1 MSLFPIFVR
10 AHGGTLDSVS
20 HMWILML
27 IPEIPLIALSGAG
40 LARLGPRGLLAV
52 GVLAGGLRWTVCG
65 LAPSLAWIYPVQM
78 LHGVVVAGLVI
89 GGPLYVEAAV
99 PERLRST
106 GQGIL
111 AMVGVSVGGISSQL
125 VAGWLLEH
133 VGPNAPY
140 IAGGIGALLL
150 GALVPFLLP
159 PASRPPAAEGEG
171 E

>member
-1 MSLFPIFVR
+1 
-10 AHGGTLDSVS
+10 
-20 HMWILML
+20 
-27 IPEIPLIALSGAG
+27 
-40 LARLGPRGLLAV
+40 
-52 GVLAGGLRWTVCG
+52 VCG